1 MQKEVT
7 VSNTL
12 HGKALQLFPS
22 DVHYA
27 LAEFTNEQNSIQLN
41 AESLFSHGR
50 KFSIRSE
57 QCFDSVLMH
66 RVKPCLTTTPSARS
80 VTLSEIQLWET
91 EN

>member
-27 LAEFTNEQNSIQLN
+27 LAEFTNESKIRLSLMRNPSFLMAENSASDL
-41 AESLFSHGR
+41 S
-50 KFSIRSE
+50 
-57 QCFDSVLMH
+57 SVL
-66 RVKPCLTTTPSARS
+66 
-80 VTLSEIQLWET
+80 TLY
-91 EN
+91 